1 MVAERKTMD
10 GNVNQA
16 SSMAMVV
23 LPQSAWEGLNSDIQ
37 EVKEMLKS
45 KKCDDGSDWIESSDA
60 RKMLGVSA
68 KTWQT
73 YRDRRIIPFA
83 QFGRKIMVRRSDIE
97 SFMEAHYIQS
107 KQ

>member
-45 KKCDDGSDWIESSDA
+45 KKCDEGSGWMDSSDA

-97 SFMEAHYIQS
+97 AFMEAHYIQS